1 MGIETAL
8 FSYLSTKPIITAEV
22 GTRIYATVAPSAV
35 TYPFITFEIIS
46 EDPDHYMQGAS
57 NLTNVLVQIDA
68 WAFLVAERQ
77 SIGEAIRNALDGF
90 VGNLGAENLVIR
102 NCFLR
107 NRTTFEE
114 PDKQGKNLPVHRSS
128 LDFSIWHEQSLPT
141 L

>member
-1 MGIETAL
+1 M
-8 FSYLSTKPIITAEV
+8 
-22 GTRIYATVAPSAV
+22 
-35 TYPFITFEIIS
+35 
-46 EDPDHYMQGAS
+46 
-57 NLTNVLVQIDA
+57 TNVLVQIDA

-77 SIGEAIRNALDGF
+77 AIGEAIRNALDGF
-90 VGNLGAENLVIR
+90 VGDLGAENLVIR